1 MTGVNRRQ
9 FFAVATLL
17 AISIAFGV
25 SQSRAEVFSADAVK
39 AAFLYRFASYV
50 EWPGDAHPSPFV
62 IAVADGEEV
71 ARQLELLLPRTS
83 LNGQPA
89 QVRRVARVADL
100 DGVHILY
107 IGPKALG
114 RMRSLRA
121 AAAQRPILLVT
132 DDEDGIASGAI
143 INFIEVSRKV
153 RFEVS
158 LVASDRARLKI
169 NSSLLSVAA
178 RVERRPQAWMPCAE
192 AQAVDAR
199 SRHPRPGCSNRL
211 ASATAGVGP

>member
-1 MTGVNRRQ
+1 MIGVSRRQ
-9 FFAVATLL
+9 FFVTAFLL
-17 AISIAFGV
+17 TISLSFGV
-25 SQSRAEVFSADAVK
+25 SRSRAEVFSADAVK

-62 IAVADGEEV
+62 IAVADAEEV
-71 ARQLELLLPRTS
+71 ARQLELLLPRTN

-89 QVRRVARVADL
+89 QVRRVSRVDDL

-121 AAAQRPILLVT
+121 AALKRPILLVT
-132 DDEDGIASGAI
+132 DDEDGIASGAV
-143 INFIEVSRKV
+143 INFIELSRNV

-169 NSSLLSVAA
+169 NSSL
-178 RVERRPQAWMPCAE
+178 
-192 AQAVDAR
+192 
-199 SRHPRPGCSNRL
+199 
-211 ASATAGVGP
+211 